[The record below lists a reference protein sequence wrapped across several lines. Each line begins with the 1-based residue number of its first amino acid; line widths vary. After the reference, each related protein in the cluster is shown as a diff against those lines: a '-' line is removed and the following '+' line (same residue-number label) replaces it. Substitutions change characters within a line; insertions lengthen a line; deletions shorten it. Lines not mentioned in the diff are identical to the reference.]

1 MNLHQHTMAGPVT
14 FTGVGLHTGELTRA
28 TILPAPPDSGI
39 AFRIAGTG
47 TVIPAAV
54 DHVIETAYSTVL
66 SRGGARIA
74 TVEHVLA
81 GLYGMGVDNA
91 LVEVDGPELPILDGS
106 ALPIAAAIRARGLVE
121 QHARRR
127 FLRVSERERIRCNG
141 SFIVAGP
148 SPSDDL
154 VVLMMIDFP
163 GTVIGRQ
170 WLRFTLNP
178 DTFLEEIAPARTF
191 VLREQIDG
199 LWSTGM
205 AQGGSLDNAI
215 VVEGYAIQNPEGLR
229 FRDEFV
235 RHKILDFLGD
245 MALLGRPVAGSFLA
259 VRSGHTVNRC
269 LTEYLSGFSDPRP
282 AAMGEKAAEEA
293 GFIVAG

>member
-1 MNLHQHTMAGPVT
+1 MNLHQHTVAGPVT
-14 FTGVGLHTGELTRA
+14 FTGIGLHTGKPSRA
-28 TILPAPPDSGI
+28 TILPASPDSGI

-47 TVIPAAV
+47 TVIPATV
-54 DHVIETAYSTVL
+54 DYVIETAYATVL
-66 SRGGARIA
+66 SRGGDRIA

-81 GLYGMGVDNA
+81 GLYGMEVDNA

-127 FLRVSERERIRCNG
+127 FLHVPERERIRCNG
-141 SFIVAGP
+141 SFIMADP

-163 GTVIGRQ
+163 DTVIGRQ
-170 WLRFTLNP
+170 WLRFTLDA
-178 DTFLEEIAPARTF
+178 DTFLDEIAPARTF
-191 VLREQIDG
+191 VLRHQIEDLWRAG
-199 LWSTGM
+199 L
-205 AQGGSLDNAI
+205 ARGGSLDNAI
-215 VVEGYAIQNPEGLR
+215 VVEGYSVHNTEGLR

-245 MALLGRPVAGSFLA
+245 MALLGRPVCGSFLA
-259 VRSGHTVNRC
+259 VRPGHTVNRC
-269 LTEYLSGFSDPRP
+269 LTERLSGIPDSCT
-282 AAMGEKAAEEA
+282 AAAGEAAGEA
-293 GFIVAG
+293 GFIAAR